1 MANIDDLRNAGKNAR
16 QKTNAA
22 LQSKIERLT
31 SDKVSQLISELKKT
45 TIQSSEIEQ
54 LIQQISTA
62 TNKNK
67 VILNVVDKGGNLA
80 NAIVDIVTKFI

>member
-1 MANIDDLRNAGKNAR
+1 MANIDDLRNAGKNAT

-31 SDKVSQLISELKKT
+31 SDKLSQIISELKKT
-45 TIQSSEIEQ
+45 TIQSSEIEP

-67 VILNVVDKGGNLA
+67 IILDVVNKGGNLA
-80 NAIVDIVTKFI
+80 NAIIAIVTKFI